1 MVKNTLLKE
10 RKAGTLLVSISA
22 VIAGILAG
30 CVLLLAIGK
39 NPFDAITL
47 IAQGALSDPR
57 RIGNTIAV
65 STQLILVGLSVAFA
79 YKSGLFNIGGSGQM
93 LVGGCVASV
102 WAYYGQ
108 GIPRPLYLVI
118 IIVTGALAGALWGF
132 ISGLLKAKFNV
143 HEVVS
148 SIMLNWTALWII
160 YEIIPAFIVDPSVP
174 SKSAAV
180 PAAQSLRT
188 TVLSQF
194 FPRSYINW
202 GIVIAIVAVAVIAFI
217 LNKTTLGYQLKAV
230 GSNKYCAEYAGI
242 KVERN
247 IIITMT
253 IAGALAGLA
262 GVTYYCGYS
271 NVIYRN
277 QMPNEGFDGV
287 AVALLGNC
295 NPIGVF
301 FAALFFSI
309 LKAGKG
315 SLGAGADIPPELSD
329 TVIAVII
336 YFTATAVLFR
346 NLWNG
351 LFHKLYEKKIAKSN
365 VKSADTSVQGGM

>member
-1 MVKNTLLKE
+1 MAGKTLLKE
-10 RKAGTLLVSISA
+10 RKAGNLLVSLSA
-22 VIAGILAG
+22 VVAGILAG
-30 CVLLLAIGK
+30 CLLLIVIGK
-39 NPFDAITL
+39 NPVDAMTK
-47 IAQGALSDPR
+47 IAQGALSDSR
-57 RIGNTIAV
+57 RIGNTMAV
-65 STQLILVGLSVAFA
+65 ATRLILIGLAVAFA
-79 YKSGLFNIGGSGQM
+79 YKSGLFNIGGSGQR
-93 LVGGCVASV
+93 LVGGVGASI
-102 WAYYGQ
+102 WASCGQ
-108 GIPRPLYLVI
+108 DIPRPLYLVI
-118 IIVTGALAGALWGF
+118 IILSGAVAGGIWGF
-132 ISGLLKAKFNV
+132 ISGFLKAKFNV

-148 SIMLNWTALWII
+148 SIMLNWTALWVI
-160 YEIIPAFIVDPSVP
+160 YEIIPAFIVDPKVP

-188 TVLSQF
+188 PVLQQF

-202 GIVIAIVAVAVIAFI
+202 GIVIAIAAVVIIAFI

-230 GSNKYCAEYAGI
+230 GSNRFCAEYAGI
-242 KVERN
+242 KVNRN

-253 IAGALAGLA
+253 IAGVLAGLA

-271 NVIYRN
+271 NIIYRN

-295 NPIGVF
+295 NPVGVF

-315 SLGAGADIPPELSD
+315 SLGAGAGIPPEIAD

-351 LFHKLYEKKIAKSN
+351 LFHRIYEKRVAGAN
-365 VKSADTSVQGGM
+365 VKGPDGSLSD